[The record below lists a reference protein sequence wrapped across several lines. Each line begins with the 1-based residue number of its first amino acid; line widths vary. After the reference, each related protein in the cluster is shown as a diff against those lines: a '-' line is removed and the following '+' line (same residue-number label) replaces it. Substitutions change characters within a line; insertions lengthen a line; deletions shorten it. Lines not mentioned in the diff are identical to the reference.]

1 MSTKPP
7 QILGHGASEANDD
20 EEIRD
25 PRLEILES
33 LSDGISHELN
43 SPLQILTDSFGLLIE
58 MNRTML
64 NLVEQTAPQESLHSS
79 EVMDELEFVRTEAEP
94 NYERIHQGL
103 KRIESVVETFK
114 VFAGEQN
121 RPERPNID
129 VQPILID
136 AVEPFRK
143 HGVDIQLT
151 CQLSTEVF
159 ALEDDIHTIV
169 GELLSN
175 AIQATLK
182 KSRENPLPI
191 LVSAT
196 NDSRDLILKVQDE
209 GVGIA
214 PKIQSRIFDPFFA
227 THRDGINRG
236 RGLCIIRQLI
246 RRKYRGQ
253 ITCTSIVDEG
263 ATFEVRLRLN
273 SPE

>member
-1 MSTKPP
+1 MMNLV
-7 QILGHGASEANDD
+7 Q
-20 EEIRD
+20 
-25 PRLEILES
+25 
-33 LSDGISHELN
+33 
-43 SPLQILTDSFGLLIE
+43 QTDS
-58 MNRTML
+58 R
-64 NLVEQTAPQESLHSS
+64 ESVRSS
-79 EVMDELEFVRTEAEP
+79 EMMDELEFVRTEAEP

-121 RPERPNID
+121 RPERRNID

-143 HGVDIQLT
+143 HGIDIQLT

-159 ALEDDIHTIV
+159 ALEDDIRTII

-182 KSRENPLPI
+182 KSRDNPLPI

-196 NDSRDLILKVQDE
+196 NDSQYLILKVQDK
-209 GVGIA
+209 GVGVA

-246 RRKYRGQ
+246 QRKYRGQ
-253 ITCTSIVDEG
+253 ITCTSTIGEG
-263 ATFEVRLRLN
+263 ATFEVRLKIN

>member
-1 MSTKPP
+1 MSTEPP
-7 QILGHGASEANDD
+7 KLPGHDAPKANDD
-20 EEIRD
+20 KEVRD

-43 SPLQILTDSFGLLIE
+43 SPLQILTDSFSLLIE
-58 MNRTML
+58 MNRTMI
-64 NLVEQTAPQESLHSS
+64 NLIQQTEPQETLENS
-79 EVMDELEFVRTEAEP
+79 EMMDELEFVRTEAEP

-121 RPERPNID
+121 RPERSNLD
-129 VQPILID
+129 VQPILIE
-136 AVEPFRK
+136 AVEPFREQ
-143 HGVDIQLT
+143 GIDIQLT

-159 ALEDDIHTIV
+159 TLEDDIHTIM

-182 KSRENPLPI
+182 KSRENASPI
-191 LVSAT
+191 MVNAT
-196 NDSRDLILKVQDE
+196 NDSQYFILKVRDE

-214 PKIQSRIFDPFFA
+214 PEIQSRIFDPFFA

-236 RGLCIIRQLI
+236 RGLCIIRQLVQ
-246 RRKYRGQ
+246 RKYKGQ
-253 ITCTSIVDEG
+253 VTCTSTIGEG
-263 ATFEVRLRLN
+263 STFEVRLRLN
-273 SPE
+273 SRG